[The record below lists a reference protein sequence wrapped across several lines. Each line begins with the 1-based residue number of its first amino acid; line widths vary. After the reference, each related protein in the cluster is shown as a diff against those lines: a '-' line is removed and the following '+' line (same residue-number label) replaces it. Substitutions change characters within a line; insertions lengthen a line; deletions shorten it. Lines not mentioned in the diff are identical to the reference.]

1 MDLLIKK
8 CMFSYNIVYGSD
20 VKDRLK
26 KKKVYAP
33 LSVALCL
40 KLYIMYS
47 HTFDIILCL

>member
-26 KKKVYAP
+26 KKVYAP
-33 LSVALCL
+33 LSVALSG
-40 KLYIMYS
+40 YV
-47 HTFDIILCL
+47 